1 MVVAFLR
8 RWPIQARSFPCAFYS
23 TNSPPRLFP
32 PLQLF
37 SCESPNE
44 LETLP
49 EVREADQLT
58 ACGHFSQASEH
69 VSRAIDII
77 KNVPDPSFTIPL
89 YYRMIKL
96 MQYQGNLAKE
106 TAVTKQLIEALSG
119 LPTRSEQAESLLI
132 KAITS
137 LAVCHL
143 RSRPSVQ
150 TAGSEEDFTGNFVRG
165 LTEQRERLS
174 QLGLT
179 AGVAKCHILQGLG
192 LFLGRETS
200 TECRD
205 EWCKARALGKGIE
218 SEHVLCGDSHLLE
231 SRYWEAV
238 LQTQHL
244 QPDEQTQA
252 KRSQEDSLQAA
263 VAAYQRSCEQQANR
277 SPPSSQGDGGHAG
290 DDEGGTAHTS
300 SSSLAQSPQV
310 LLSAALLAS
319 GSLERAKEG
328 LNILEKTAGSNH
340 PLVSDALRVVAGLFH
355 EQGEALSSE
364 GLFRSA
370 VAKLQR
376 PAPFAVT
383 AFTEAALAELEWN
396 GKLRTNEAI
405 NQLSMLADL
414 SHSPSS
420 RCFELNQE
428 TAEILRTQR
437 DKGATT
443 AAAALKPPVAQ
454 TDEFHSEVAAVEIF
468 PVAHNARANGRCA

>member
-383 AFTEAALAELEWN
+383 AFTEAALADTLADYAYLLCHLEWN

-443 AAAALKPPVAQ
+443 AAAALKPLLLKRTNSIPRWLQ
-454 TDEFHSEVAAVEIF
+454 WRYSL
-468 PVAHNARANGRCA
+468 